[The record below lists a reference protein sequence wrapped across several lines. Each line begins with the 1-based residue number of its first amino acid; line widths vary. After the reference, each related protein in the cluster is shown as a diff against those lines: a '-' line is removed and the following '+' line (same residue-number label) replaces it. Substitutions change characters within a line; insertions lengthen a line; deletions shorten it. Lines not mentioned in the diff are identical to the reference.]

1 MPQADL
7 YVSTKGND
15 SWSGKLSEPNAM
27 RTDGPFASI
36 EGAQKSAREL
46 RKSVTAKRPVTVLI
60 REGVYRLAKPIVFKP
75 EDSGTKQ
82 GPTTFSPGYAA

>member
-46 RKSVTAKRPVTVLI
+46 RKSIVGKRPVTVL
-60 REGVYRLAKPIVFKP
+60 ASDSHHP
-75 EDSGTKQ
+75 EEPPCRSET
-82 GPTTFSPGYAA
+82 S